1 MMHHVIIHRSGD
13 TDIEKTSDRTMPSWQ
28 VSKLFAP
35 VENNAIRIYKSIE
48 TDEKVSAIMKNL
60 AQLVLLLLAVGFAHG
75 VRLTVSGT
83 KFMYN
88 GKTVFMSG
96 TNFAW
101 YNYGN
106 DFGNNQY
113 ANSKATFATWLND
126 LQLNGGNT
134 VRK

>member
-35 VENNAIRIYKSIE
+35 VENNAIRIYKSIQ

-75 VRLTVSGT
+75 VRLAVSGT
-83 KFMYN
+83 VKPF
-88 GKTVFMSG
+88 SCPEPILPG
-96 TNFAW
+96 TTM
-101 YNYGN
+101 
-106 DFGNNQY
+106 
-113 ANSKATFATWLND
+113 ATILVTTSTQILK
-126 LQLNGGNT
+126 QLLRLG
-134 VRK
+134 